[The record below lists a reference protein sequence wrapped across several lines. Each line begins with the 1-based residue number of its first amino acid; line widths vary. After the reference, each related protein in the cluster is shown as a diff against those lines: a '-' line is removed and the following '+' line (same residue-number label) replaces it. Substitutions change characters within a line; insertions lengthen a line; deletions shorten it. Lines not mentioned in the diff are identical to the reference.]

1 MTTHLQRLHRPIGH
15 DGRVTTTP
23 RTATPFA
30 RAATAILALAAMLA
44 TMVTLASPAAAHAR
58 LEASSP
64 KDGSTL
70 TATPPEVMLRFNEP
84 VKDGLNQVSV
94 KSGSTD
100 VTDGDLELAGNTVY
114 QPLKTDIDAGDY
126 TITYKVV
133 SADGHPISGSV
144 KFTYAPPE
152 GDQGA
157 GEPTTSAT
165 SGTSSDAPSSSS
177 STSGTTPPPASSTSE
192 PTTPSSTQE
201 PSTSSSTSPE
211 ESASTSPTDGETA
224 PSLPDD
230 SGTTDAAGEE
240 ATTDD
245 DSGTPW
251 WAWAAGLGGLL
262 VILAG
267 IGLLLRGRRDPG
279 DAEEIDLDEWRD

>member
-1 MTTHLQRLHRPIGH
+1 MTTHLPGPYRRIGH
-15 DGRVTTTP
+15 DGRVITTDRP
-23 RTATPFA
+23 HPPFVRVAT
-30 RAATAILALAAMLA
+30 ALAALLLA
-44 TMVTLASPAAAHAR
+44 ALVAAPPAAAHAR

-114 QPLKTDIDAGDY
+114 QPLKTVIDAGDY

-177 STSGTTPPPASSTSE
+177 STCRPGATRPRKAASPHCRSSRASCARPTPERGLRFPSNAPPRAGRF
-192 PTTPSSTQE
+192 PF
-201 PSTSSSTSPE
+201 
-211 ESASTSPTDGETA
+211 TDCV
-224 PSLPDD
+224 P
-230 SGTTDAAGEE
+230 
-240 ATTDD
+240 
-245 DSGTPW
+245 
-251 WAWAAGLGGLL
+251 
-262 VILAG
+262 
-267 IGLLLRGRRDPG
+267 
-279 DAEEIDLDEWRD
+279 

>member
-1 MTTHLQRLHRPIGH
+1 MSRPSSPPS
-15 DGRVTTTP
+15 P
-23 RTATPFA
+23 RCSSP
-30 RAATAILALAAMLA
+30 R
-44 TMVTLASPAAAHAR
+44 SSRRPPAAAHAR

-114 QPLKTDIDAGDY
+114 QPLKTVIDAGDY

-192 PTTPSSTQE
+192 PTTPLLHAGAEHEQLHLARGE
-201 PSTSSSTSPE
+201 RLDQP
-211 ESASTSPTDGETA
+211 DGRRDRSVA
-224 PSLPDD
+224 ARRLRDD
-230 SGTTDAAGEE
+230 RRRRRRGGDHRRRLRHAVV
-240 ATTDD
+240 
-245 DSGTPW
+245 
-251 WAWAAGLGGLL
+251 GLGGRPRRP
-262 VILAG
+262 ARHPG
-267 IGLLLRGRRDPG
+267 RHRPAPARPPGPRRRRGDRPRRVARLTHGTTTKGPTAMRWG
-279 DAEEIDLDEWRD
+279 PS